1 MGAEEELDFMQNLD
15 LGSGVVDKLLE
26 IDFLAEVIE

>member
-1 MGAEEELDFMQNLD
+1 MGAEEELDLMQNLD
-15 LGSGVVDKLLE
+15 LGSGAVEKLLE